1 MKRENSPIWGAYLP
15 HDPVGLSEHY
25 SLGSLIKHPNASKCM
40 SLMPIDNVK
49 YIPYGSNWC
58 VEAIRG
64 ALRAEFLYVALPH
77 LFRGGGGG
85 EGDEEER
92 EVKLGKAGELL
103 GIFDCINEVTAAIAA
118 AASSWEGEM
127 SERAY
132 RVETAPRLAQWRIDN
147 ISSSCTYRKSDPFKV
162 GLWNWYH
169 HHFLLL
175 QSACESL
182 DLEKNKQLYVKLYP
196 EMSSLTREQPPVAS
210 FNIKLVF
217 SSSPN
222 RRTIVH
228 PAVCDKQLK
237 NTDDFVWAIDNSFT
251 GRFIIDIEFL
261 DLKTVSPS
269 VSKQS
274 PCSPR
279 PYMVLITG
287 NFCFVEQQQGG
298 EPSSI
303 WSSHHIE
310 KHSMNTALASFAQML
325 AEGIHTD
332 ITINAAADGSIGAH
346 RAVLAARSPVFRS
359 MFSHDLREKELSTVD
374 ISDMSFEACQAFL
387 NYIYGDFQPEEFLR
401 HRVALLGAADKYDV
415 ADLKEACHES
425 LLEDIDAV
433 NVLERLHTACLYSLP
448 RLKGGCMR
456 YLVNFGKIYEIW
468 DDFNVFLQTADRE
481 LIAEIFHEILVA
493 WRGF

>member
-1 MKRENSPIWGAYLP
+1 
-15 HDPVGLSEHY
+15 
-25 SLGSLIKHPNASKCM
+25 
-40 SLMPIDNVK
+40 
-49 YIPYGSNWC
+49 WC

-85 EGDEEER
+85 EGGEEER

-127 SERAY
+127 SEQAY

-162 GLWNWYH
+162 GLWNWY
-169 HHFLLL
+169 LTV
-175 QSACESL
+175 
-182 DLEKNKQLYVKLYP
+182 EKNKQLYVKLYP

-228 PAVCDKQLK
+228 PGQCFMSLASVAPMGGE
-237 NTDDFVWAIDNSFT
+237 T
-251 GRFIIDIEFL
+251 FIIDIEFL

-310 KHSMNTALASFAQML
+310 KHSVNTALASFAQML

>member
-1 MKRENSPIWGAYLP
+1 
-15 HDPVGLSEHY
+15 
-25 SLGSLIKHPNASKCM
+25 
-40 SLMPIDNVK
+40 
-49 YIPYGSNWC
+49 
-58 VEAIRG
+58 
-64 ALRAEFLYVALPH
+64 
-77 LFRGGGGG
+77 
-85 EGDEEER
+85 
-92 EVKLGKAGELL
+92 
-103 GIFDCINEVTAAIAA
+103 
-118 AASSWEGEM
+118 M
-127 SERAY
+127 SEQAY

-162 GLWNWYH
+162 GLWNWY
-169 HHFLLL
+169 LTV
-175 QSACESL
+175 
-182 DLEKNKQLYVKLYP
+182 EKNKQLFVKLYP

-217 SSSPN
+217 SLSPN

-237 NTDDFVWAIDNSFT
+237 NNDDFVWAIDNSFT

-261 DLKTVSPS
+261 DLKTVPPS
-269 VSKQS
+269 
-274 PCSPR
+274 
-279 PYMVLITG
+279 
-287 NFCFVEQQQGG
+287 GG

-310 KHSMNTALASFAQML
+310 KHSENTALASFAQML

-346 RAVLAARSPVFRS
+346 RAVLAARSSVFRS

-387 NYIYGDFQPEEFLR
+387 NYIYGNFQPEEFLR
-401 HRVALLGAADKYDV
+401 HRVALLGAADKYDI

-433 NVLERLHTACLYSLP
+433 NVLERLHTAYLYGLP

-468 DDFNVFLQTADRE
+468 DDFNAFLQTADRE

>member
-1 MKRENSPIWGAYLP
+1 
-15 HDPVGLSEHY
+15 
-25 SLGSLIKHPNASKCM
+25 
-40 SLMPIDNVK
+40 
-49 YIPYGSNWC
+49 
-58 VEAIRG
+58 
-64 ALRAEFLYVALPH
+64 
-77 LFRGGGGG
+77 
-85 EGDEEER
+85 
-92 EVKLGKAGELL
+92 
-103 GIFDCINEVTAAIAA
+103 
-118 AASSWEGEM
+118 M
-127 SERAY
+127 SEQAY

-162 GLWNWYH
+162 GLWNWY
-169 HHFLLL
+169 LTV
-175 QSACESL
+175 
-182 DLEKNKQLYVKLYP
+182 EKNKHMYVKLYP

-237 NTDDFVWAIDNSFT
+237 NNDDFVWAIDNSFT

-261 DLKTVSPS
+261 DLKTVPPS
-269 VSKQS
+269 
-274 PCSPR
+274 
-279 PYMVLITG
+279 
-287 NFCFVEQQQGG
+287 GG

-310 KHSMNTALASFAQML
+310 KLSENTALASFAQML

-387 NYIYGDFQPEEFLR
+387 KYIYGNFQPEEFLR
-401 HRVALLGAADKYDV
+401 HRVALLGAADKYDI

-425 LLEDIDAV
+425 LLEDIDAM
-433 NVLERLHTACLYSLP
+433 NVLERLHTAYLYGLP

-468 DDFNVFLQTADRE
+468 DDFNVFLQTADTE

>member
-1 MKRENSPIWGAYLP
+1 
-15 HDPVGLSEHY
+15 
-25 SLGSLIKHPNASKCM
+25 
-40 SLMPIDNVK
+40 
-49 YIPYGSNWC
+49 
-58 VEAIRG
+58 
-64 ALRAEFLYVALPH
+64 
-77 LFRGGGGG
+77 
-85 EGDEEER
+85 
-92 EVKLGKAGELL
+92 
-103 GIFDCINEVTAAIAA
+103 
-118 AASSWEGEM
+118 M
-127 SERAY
+127 SEQAY

-147 ISSSCTYRKSDPFKV
+147 VSSSCTYRKSDPFKV
-162 GLWNWYH
+162 GLWNWY
-169 HHFLLL
+169 LTV
-175 QSACESL
+175 
-182 DLEKNKQLYVKLYP
+182 EKNKQLYVKLYP

-237 NTDDFVWAIDNSFT
+237 NNDDFVWAIDNSFA

-261 DLKTVSPS
+261 DLKTVPPS
-269 VSKQS
+269 
-274 PCSPR
+274 
-279 PYMVLITG
+279 
-287 NFCFVEQQQGG
+287 GG

-310 KHSMNTALASFAQML
+310 KHSENTALASFAQML

-387 NYIYGDFQPEEFLR
+387 NYIYGNFQPEEFLR
-401 HRVALLGAADKYDV
+401 HRVALLGAADKYDI

-433 NVLERLHTACLYSLP
+433 NVLERLHTAYLYGLP

-468 DDFNVFLQTADRE
+468 DDFNAFLQTADRE

>member
-1 MKRENSPIWGAYLP
+1 
-15 HDPVGLSEHY
+15 
-25 SLGSLIKHPNASKCM
+25 
-40 SLMPIDNVK
+40 
-49 YIPYGSNWC
+49 WC

-182 DLEKNKQLYVKLYP
+182 DCSRLAPKVQDLSIAMLHVSCISGSDGWRNVRPY
-196 EMSSLTREQPPVAS
+196 SSYLPA
-210 FNIKLVF
+210 
-217 SSSPN
+217 
-222 RRTIVH
+222 
-228 PAVCDKQLK
+228 AVCDKQLK

>member
-49 YIPYGSNWC
+49 YISYGSNWC

-182 DLEKNKQLYVKLYP
+182 D
-196 EMSSLTREQPPVAS
+196 S
-210 FNIKLVF
+210 
-217 SSSPN
+217 
-222 RRTIVH
+222 
-228 PAVCDKQLK
+228 VCDKQLK
-237 NTDDFVWAIDNSFT
+237 NNDDFVWAVDNSFT

>member
-1 MKRENSPIWGAYLP
+1 
-15 HDPVGLSEHY
+15 
-25 SLGSLIKHPNASKCM
+25 
-40 SLMPIDNVK
+40 
-49 YIPYGSNWC
+49 
-58 VEAIRG
+58 
-64 ALRAEFLYVALPH
+64 
-77 LFRGGGGG
+77 
-85 EGDEEER
+85 
-92 EVKLGKAGELL
+92 
-103 GIFDCINEVTAAIAA
+103 
-118 AASSWEGEM
+118 M

-147 ISSSCTYRKSDPFKV
+147 ISSSGTYRKSDPFKV
-162 GLWNWYH
+162 GLWNWY
-169 HHFLLL
+169 LTV
-175 QSACESL
+175 
-182 DLEKNKQLYVKLYP
+182 EKNKQLYVKLYP

-269 VSKQS
+269 
-274 PCSPR
+274 
-279 PYMVLITG
+279 
-287 NFCFVEQQQGG
+287 GG

-310 KHSMNTALASFAQML
+310 KHSVNTALASFAQML

-425 LLEDIDAV
+425 LLEDINAV

>member
-1 MKRENSPIWGAYLP
+1 
-15 HDPVGLSEHY
+15 
-25 SLGSLIKHPNASKCM
+25 
-40 SLMPIDNVK
+40 
-49 YIPYGSNWC
+49 
-58 VEAIRG
+58 
-64 ALRAEFLYVALPH
+64 
-77 LFRGGGGG
+77 
-85 EGDEEER
+85 
-92 EVKLGKAGELL
+92 
-103 GIFDCINEVTAAIAA
+103 
-118 AASSWEGEM
+118 M
-127 SERAY
+127 SEQAY

-162 GLWNWYH
+162 GLWNWY
-169 HHFLLL
+169 LTV
-175 QSACESL
+175 
-182 DLEKNKQLYVKLYP
+182 EKNKQLYVKLYP

-237 NTDDFVWAIDNSFT
+237 NNDDFVWAIDNSFT

-261 DLKTVSPS
+261 DLKTVPPS
-269 VSKQS
+269 
-274 PCSPR
+274 
-279 PYMVLITG
+279 
-287 NFCFVEQQQGG
+287 GG

-310 KHSMNTALASFAQML
+310 KHSVNTALASFAQML

-346 RAVLAARSPVFRS
+346 RAILAARSPVFRS

-387 NYIYGDFQPEEFLR
+387 NYIYGNFQPEEFLR
-401 HRVALLGAADKYDV
+401 HRVALLGAADKYDI

-433 NVLERLHTACLYSLP
+433 NVLERLHTACLYGLP

-468 DDFNVFLQTADRE
+468 DDFNAFLQTADRE